1 MLSFSGATDWLK
13 GWRKT
18 CRLITK
24 RNKAKK
30 ISIQNEATHPGL
42 FSVARAKINVHGTK
56 ENIEKDVFSSC
67 HECGT
72 KKFWVPLRNRT
83 PDLRLSGRASECGIR
98 RSEVRFLAGEF
109 FLCPTLVTTK
119 SVFLYFFTELKNFQ
133 SLLFYLEKRT
143 LPQTNYQHA
152 YRVLDLFWTQL
163 KLALSRPRPSCS
175 KGGWRHPTDKLL
187 FSG

>member
-1 MLSFSGATDWLK
+1 MRWHIQDFFSGSRENKCPWN
-13 GWRKT
+13 
-18 CRLITK
+18 K
-24 RNKAKK
+24 R
-30 ISIQNEATHPGL
+30 EYWERCL
-42 FSVARAKINVHGTK
+42 FVLSRVW
-56 ENIEKDVFSSC
+56 D
-67 HECGT
+67 

-119 SVFLYFFTELKNFQ
+119 SVFFYFFTELKNFQ
-133 SLLFYLEKRT
+133 SFLFYLEKRT

-152 YRVLDLFWTQL
+152 HRLLDLFWTQL

-187 FSG
+187 SSG